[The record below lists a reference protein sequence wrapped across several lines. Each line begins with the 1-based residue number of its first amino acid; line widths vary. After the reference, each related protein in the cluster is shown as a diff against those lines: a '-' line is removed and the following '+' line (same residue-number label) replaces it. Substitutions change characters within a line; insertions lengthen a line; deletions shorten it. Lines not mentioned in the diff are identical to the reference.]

1 MKRVSRRPR
10 MTDQKVGAEAPSKP
24 TNTTTHTAPSPQ
36 KGGKTKK
43 AKETE
48 EKVPMTFTV
57 SIGFAKKLKMLG
69 GSLDESTSEY
79 VESKMAPIVARD
91 LKKVLEDLS

>member
-1 MKRVSRRPR
+1 
-10 MTDQKVGAEAPSKP
+10 MTDPKVGQEAPNKP
-24 TNTTTHTAPSPQ
+24 TTTTTHTAPSPQ
-36 KGGKTKK
+36 KSGKNRKE
-43 AKETE
+43 KETE

-91 LKKVLEDLS
+91 LKKVLEEMS